1 MERSY
6 GDLQDKNRI
15 ISDQKVT
22 QYLDL
27 KVSDMFAFLNLA
39 EKVFHIH
46 GSSLAQGR
54 GVSVPKIE

>member
-22 QYLDL
+22 QYLNL

-39 EKVFHIH
+39 
-46 GSSLAQGR
+46 
-54 GVSVPKIE
+54 